1 MRSWPTQRK
10 FAVAIWITLTAGY
23 VIWQGIPF
31 DRATQLLIILTAS
44 LAFSVGTTTRAVR
57 VFADWVPFFVLL
69 YGYDYSRGAA
79 DTFGFKVRVEE
90 IYNIEL
96 SWFGWLFDGQI
107 PTVWLQQHL
116 YDPNQIAWWESLVA
130 LVYVSHFVVPWAIVG
145 ILYVKN
151 RTLWAMFARR
161 VLIISLASLITYI
174 LIPAAPP
181 WYAAKQ
187 GLGEPVFR
195 IVTRGWEIIGLPIA
209 GQIISLGQGVVNQV
223 AAIPSLHAG
232 MAVTI
237 SLFFW
242 TRAGLKLRTFFVC
255 YVSLMTFA
263 LVFGG
268 EHYIFDAIL
277 GLGYALAVEFG
288 ARFWESRYGE
298 SRAISPK
305 TMAKNH

>member
-1 MRSWPTQRK
+1 MRSWPNERK
-10 FAVAIWITLTAGY
+10 IAVAIWAALSGGY
-23 VIWQGIPF
+23 ILWQGIPF
-31 DRATQLLIILTAS
+31 DRATQLLLILTAS
-44 LAFSVGTTTRAVR
+44 LAFAVGTTTRAVR

-79 DTFGFKVRVEE
+79 DTFGFKVRVIE
-90 IYNIEL
+90 IYNIEM
-96 SWFGWLFDGQI
+96 SWFGWLFNGQL
-107 PTVWLQQHL
+107 PTVWLQQKL

-130 LVYVSHFVVPWAIVG
+130 LVYVSHFIVPWALVG

-151 RTLWAMFARR
+151 RELWAKFARR
-161 VLIISLASLITYI
+161 VITISFAALITYI

-181 WYAAKQ
+181 WYAAKA
-187 GLGEPVFR
+187 GIGEPVAR
-195 IVTRGWEIIGLPIA
+195 IATRGWEIIGLPIA

-242 TRAGLKLRTFFVC
+242 TQAGLKLRMFFTL

-263 LVFGG
+263 LVYGG
-268 EHYIFDAIL
+268 EHYIFDAVL

-288 ARFWESRYGE
+288 
-298 SRAISPK
+298 SRAWERRRGAGAKKSLK
-305 TMAKNH
+305 TLAKTG

>member
-1 MRSWPTQRK
+1 MMTWPRTRQI
-10 FAVAIWITLTAGY
+10 AVTIWASLTIGY
-23 VIWQGIPF
+23 FLWQGIPF
-31 DRATQLLIILTAS
+31 DRATQLLLIITAA
-44 LAFSVGTTTRAVR
+44 LAFSVGSETKAWR

-79 DTFGFKVRVEE
+79 DSFGFPVRVEE

-96 SWFGWLFDGQI
+96 AWFGGFFDGKI
-107 PTVWLQQHL
+107 PTVYFQQHL

-145 ILYVKN
+145 VLYMRN
-151 RTLWAMFARR
+151 RLEWAKFARR
-161 VLIISLASLITYI
+161 VIVISFAALVTYI
-174 LIPAAPP
+174 LVPAAPP
-181 WYAAKQ
+181 WYAAQQ
-187 GLGEPVFR
+187 GLCEEIVR
-195 IVTRGWEIIGLPIA
+195 IATRGWAVLGIPVA
-209 GQIISLGQGVVNQV
+209 GQLITLGQGVVNQV

-242 TRAGLKLRTFFVC
+242 PRVRTGMRIFFVF
-255 YVSLMTFA
+255 YVSLMIFA

-277 GLGYALAVEFG
+277 GAIYAIAVEFG
-288 ARFWESRYGE
+288 CRVWESRNQNLEVIDE
-298 SRAISPK
+298 SAVK
-305 TMAKNH
+305 T

>member
-1 MRSWPTQRK
+1 MRSWPNERK
-10 FAVAIWITLTAGY
+10 IAVAIWAALAGGY
-23 VIWQGIPF
+23 VLWQGIPF
-31 DRATQLLIILTAS
+31 DRATQLLLILTAS
-44 LAFSVGTTTRAVR
+44 LAFAVGTTTRAVR

-79 DTFGFKVRVEE
+79 DTFGFKVRVIE
-90 IYNIEL
+90 IYNIEM
-96 SWFGWLFDGQI
+96 SWFGWLFNGQL
-107 PTVWLQQHL
+107 PTVWLQQKL

-130 LVYVSHFVVPWAIVG
+130 LVYVSHFIVPWALVG

-151 RTLWAMFARR
+151 RELWAKFARR
-161 VLIISLASLITYI
+161 VITISFAALITYI

-181 WYAAKQ
+181 WYAAKA
-187 GLGEPVFR
+187 GIGEPVAR
-195 IVTRGWEIIGLPIA
+195 IATRGWEIIGLPIA

-242 TRAGLKLRTFFVC
+242 TQAGLKLRMFFTL

-263 LVFGG
+263 LVYGG
-268 EHYIFDAIL
+268 EHYIFDAVL

-288 ARFWESRYGE
+288 
-298 SRAISPK
+298 SRAWERRRGAGANKSSKSLAK
-305 TMAKNH
+305 TG

>member
-1 MRSWPTQRK
+1 MRSWPRERK
-10 FAVAIWITLTAGY
+10 FAVAIWVTLAAGY

-31 DRATQLLIILTAS
+31 DRATQLLMIVTAS
-44 LAFSVGTTTRAVR
+44 LAFAVGTTTKAAR
-57 VFADWVPFFVLL
+57 VFADWVPFFLLL

-96 SWFGWLFDGQI
+96 SWFGWLFNGQI
-107 PTVWLQQHL
+107 PTVWLQQNL
-116 YDPNQIAWWESLVA
+116 YNPNQVAWWESLVA
-130 LVYVSHFVVPWAIVG
+130 LVYVSHFVVPWALVG
-145 ILYVKN
+145 ILYIKN
-151 RTLWAMFARR
+151 RALWAMFARR
-161 VLIISLASLITYI
+161 VITISFASLVTY
-174 LIPAAPP
+174 LLVPAAPP
-181 WYAAKQ
+181 WYAAKE
-187 GLGEPVFR
+187 GIGEPVAR
-195 IVTRGWEIIGLPIA
+195 IATRGWEIIGLPIA

-242 TRAGLKLRTFFVC
+242 ARAGLKLRTFFVF

-268 EHYIFDAIL
+268 EHYIIDAIL

-288 ARFWESRYGE
+288 SRFWESRRSD
-298 SRAISPK
+298 SRKIYSKARTK
-305 TMAKNH
+305 TQ

>member
-1 MRSWPTQRK
+1 MRSWPKERK
-10 FAVAIWITLTAGY
+10 SAVAIWLTLTGGY

-44 LAFSVGTTTRAVR
+44 LAFAVGTTTRAAR

-79 DTFGFKVRVEE
+79 DTFGFKIRDEE

-96 SWFGWLFDGQI
+96 SWFGWLFNGQI

-116 YDPNQIAWWESLVA
+116 YDPNQTAWWESLVS

-145 ILYVKN
+145 ILYIKN
-151 RTLWAMFARR
+151 RALWIMFARR
-161 VLIISLASLITYI
+161 VITISLAALITYI

-181 WYAAKQ
+181 WYAAKE
-187 GLGEPVFR
+187 GLSEPVAR
-195 IVTRGWEIIGLPIA
+195 IATRGWEIIGLPIA
-209 GQIISLGQGVVNQV
+209 GEIISLGQGVVNQV

-242 TRAGLKLRTFFVC
+242 ARAGLMLRTFLVG

-277 GLGYALAVEFG
+277 GLGYAFAVEFG
-288 ARFWESRYGE
+288 ARFWESRRGH
-298 SRAISPK
+298 SRAILTTNKAK
-305 TMAKNH
+305 TP

>member
-1 MRSWPTQRK
+1 MFNWPAERK
-10 FAVAIWITLTAGY
+10 LAVTIWLGLTIGY
-23 VIWQGIPF
+23 VLWQGIPF
-31 DRATQLLIILTAS
+31 DRATQLLIIITAS
-44 LAFSVGTTTRAVR
+44 LAFTIGTTTGPLR

-79 DTFGFKVRVEE
+79 DTLGFKVRIEE
-90 IYNIEL
+90 IYHIEL

-107 PTVWLQQHL
+107 PTVWLQQRL

-145 ILYVKN
+145 VLYVKN
-151 RTLWAMFARR
+151 RELWAKFARR
-161 VLIISLASLITYI
+161 VVAISFAAPITYI

-181 WYAAKQ
+181 WFAARE
-187 GLGEPVFR
+187 GLSDPIVR
-195 IVTRGWEIIGLPIA
+195 IATRGWELIGLPIA

-237 SLFFW
+237 TLFFW
-242 TRAGLKLRTFFVC
+242 ARVGLKFKAFLVF
-255 YVSLMTFA
+255 YIALMFFA

-277 GLGYALAVEFG
+277 GAGYAVAVEYG
-288 ARFWESRYGE
+288 CRTWEQRRDSSE
-298 SRAISPK
+298 K
-305 TMAKNH
+305 NLAK

>member
-1 MRSWPTQRK
+1 MINWPAERK
-10 FAVAIWITLTAGY
+10 LAVTIWLGLTIGY
-23 VIWQGIPF
+23 ILWQGIPF
-31 DRATQLLIILTAS
+31 DRATQLLIIITAS
-44 LAFSVGTTTRAVR
+44 LAFTIGTTTGQLR

-79 DTFGFKVRVEE
+79 DTLGFKVRIEE

-107 PTVWLQQHL
+107 PTVWLQQRL

-145 ILYVKN
+145 VLYVKN
-151 RTLWAMFARR
+151 RELWAKFARR
-161 VLIISLASLITYI
+161 VVSISFAALITYI

-181 WYAAKQ
+181 WFAARE
-187 GLGEPVFR
+187 GLSEPIER
-195 IVTRGWEIIGLPIA
+195 IATRGWELIGLPIA

-237 SLFFW
+237 TLFFW
-242 TRAGLKLRTFFVC
+242 ARVGLKFKAFLIF
-255 YVSLMTFA
+255 YIALMFFA

-277 GLGYALAVEFG
+277 GAGYAVAVEFG
-288 ARFWESRYGE
+288 CRTWERWRDTSDKN
-298 SRAISPK
+298 P
-305 TMAKNH
+305 AK